1 MSYIE
6 LESKYFAEI
15 KLLKSLIKSLKK
27 EVTLAQKASSSKD
40 MNIHSL
46 EAKITELE
54 GKLINSIP
62 QSSFFDFNNIEVTT
76 EIINKQEKLPNWVN
90 NNLKRLVYKFGLE
103 NKVKEIEENCDY

>member
-1 MSYIE
+1 
-6 LESKYFAEI
+6 
-15 KLLKSLIKSLKK
+15 
-27 EVTLAQKASSSKD
+27 

-46 EAKITELE
+46 EAKITKLE

-90 NNLKRLVYKFGLE
+90 NNLKSLVYKFGLE